1 MEKGNV
7 NGALK
12 LLTSNISK
20 GKIPLED
27 KTLSLLK
34 QKHPASSELT
44 EEVLLRGKK
53 PSVHP
58 VVFEDIDENMVKEV
72 ALKAKGGSVQ
82 ELRNK

>member
-1 MEKGNV
+1 M

-12 LLTSNISK
+12 LLTSNISN
-20 GKIPLED
+20 GILPLDD

-34 QKHPASSELT
+34 QKHPTSSELN

-58 VVFEDIDENMVKEV
+58 VVFEDID
-72 ALKAKGGSVQ
+72 Q
-82 ELRNK
+82 